1 MIKIALHSYIP
12 QNYLDRADVDD
23 AYMHFLV
30 LDFKDGKNYAQEW
43 AAKVVGKALSQR
55 DRSDVVFM
63 CIPASTHFQY
73 VRRYERFSEMVCEIC
88 GCVNGFPHI
97 FVSNDRMPSHVSKR
111 ERNRLNNVVMD
122 ADFFRGKKVIIF
134 DDIITTGATAN
145 KMQEKLRECGA
156 NVIGAL
162 FLAKTFHPPKR

>member
-23 AYMHFLV
+23 AFMHFLV
-30 LDFKDGKNYAQEW
+30 LDFKDGRRNAQEW

-55 DRSDVVFM
+55 DRSDVVFV

-73 VRRYERFSEMVCEIC
+73 VRRFERFSQMVCDIC
-88 GCVNGFPHI
+88 GCINGFPHI
-97 FVSNDRMPSHVSKR
+97 FVSNDRMPSHVSKHA
-111 ERNRLNNVVMD
+111 RNRLENVIFE

-134 DDIITTGATAN
+134 DDIITTGLTA
-145 KMQEKLRECGA
+145 KRMQERLQECGA
-156 NVIGAL
+156 NVIGGV